1 MTRFS
6 FSFTCVIARISIL
19 NKKRSL
25 TTFIGGRILSD
36 QLVKYTE
43 NVLIIEMSVNRYK
56 VVCTECGNIN

>member
-19 NKKRSL
+19 NKERSL

-43 NVLIIEMSVNRYK
+43 NILIIEMSVNRYK